1 MSVMEYVSTQ
11 LFAIFILF
19 LMNYLLGPLTD
30 FLIELCILLHLSAV
44 HYVQISDNSSLSI
57 MPSSPISRIFYFF
70 KTISNKSEQLISS
83 FFIDCAHFI
92 FTKFYYQVC
101 VILCCCCNMNL
112 YSIKYFFVKTYCDK
126 IVLNQCIKTLHLLI
140 ILRAILM
147 IHHLAQK
154 HSPSAPPPPSRGGT
168 ASCAKMTVKCSCVL
182 RIRSLL

>member
-70 KTISNKSEQLISS
+70 KTISNKSEKLISS

-92 FTKFYYQVC
+92 FTKYYYQVF
-101 VILCCCCNMNL
+101 VNLSCCCNMNL
-112 YSIKYFFVKTYCDK
+112 YRIK
-126 IVLNQCIKTLHLLI
+126 
-140 ILRAILM
+140 
-147 IHHLAQK
+147 
-154 HSPSAPPPPSRGGT
+154 
-168 ASCAKMTVKCSCVL
+168 
-182 RIRSLL
+182 